1 MRRLGNVSS
10 FKNQDNVKVL
20 SENFSSGIQNYIEST
35 LNAFKSKAMSAIEE
49 SSKIELLEPKQM
61 VVLINKSYPDKL
73 LSVAQTAERLA
84 TSKNFIYK
92 LIEKNL
98 IKSMDMGSAKISS
111 YEIDDFIARNQGK
124 DIGALLKE
132 MERSREG
139 VI

>member
-1 MRRLGNVSS
+1 MGNVSS

>member
-1 MRRLGNVSS
+1 MSNISN
-10 FKNQDNVKVL
+10 FKNQDNAKTL

-132 MERSREG
+132 MERDRKG

>member
-1 MRRLGNVSS
+1 MSNISN
-10 FKNQDNVKVL
+10 FKNQDNAKTL

-49 SSKIELLEPKQM
+49 HSKLELLEPKQM
-61 VVLINKSYPDKL
+61 VVLINKSYPDEL
-73 LSVAQTAERLA
+73 LSVAETAERLD
-84 TSKNFIYK
+84 TSRNFIYK

-98 IKSMDMGSAKISS
+98 IKSMDMGSTKISS

-132 MERSREG
+132 MERDRKG

>member
-1 MRRLGNVSS
+1 MGNISN
-10 FKNQDNVKVL
+10 FKNQDNVKAL
-20 SENFSSGIQNYIEST
+20 SENFSSGIQTYIEST

>member
-1 MRRLGNVSS
+1 MGNISS
-10 FKNQDNVKVL
+10 FKNQDNVKAL
-20 SENFSSGIQNYIEST
+20 SENFSSGIQTYIEST

-61 VVLINKSYPDKL
+61 VVLINKSYPDEL
-73 LSVAQTAERLA
+73 LTVAQTAERLA

-132 MERSREG
+132 MERDRKG